1 VPSQSCRLSSVATLG
16 MLPAGVFT
24 SPVIH
29 DFLPVLET
37 AAATVSI
44 QLSSFSVINYMPLI

>member
-16 MLPAGVFT
+16 ILPAGVFT